1 LRLTNNVH
9 HDNEAR
15 KGEKMEEYHCKKCGH
30 TWYTRT
36 EKAPVACPNCN
47 SRIHHGPVKDE
58 RKMPKE

>member
-1 LRLTNNVH
+1 VH